1 MAILKIKKIIE
12 DLENNTSQV
21 LSSVTKLASTAS
33 NSGYAT
39 SAGNTGTSMFA
50 TSAGEAGTAQFA
62 ITAATGTSGSS
73 L

>member
-21 LSSVTKLASTAS
+21 LSSVTKLVSTAS

-39 SAGNTGTSMFA
+39 SAGRSGTAMFA
-50 TSAGEAGTAQFA
+50 TSAGRAGTAAFA
-62 ITAATGTSGSS
+62 TSAATSGTS
-73 L
+73 

>member
-33 NSGYAT
+33 NSGTAAYAT
-39 SAGNTGTSMFA
+39 SAGR
-50 TSAGEAGTAQFA
+50 AGTAMYA
-62 ITAATGTSGSS
+62 SSAGTSGTS
-73 L
+73 

>member
-33 NSGYAT
+33 NSGYAS
-39 SAGNTGTSMFA
+39 SAAYA
-50 TSAGEAGTAQFA
+50 TSAGRAGTAMYA
-62 ITAATGTSGSS
+62 SSAATSGTS
-73 L
+73 